1 MKRCQNFLQLLLPET
16 SSTVFHFLQIPRR
29 DSAAHF
35 SNVSIALTY
44 LTNHSPYRS
53 LLICEL
59 WFSMPG
65 LIPRNNFV
73 PCYDLNVRM
82 LFTFY
87 KLQTEIISYWAIFP
101 FRVPFCS
108 CSAIRHRNWLAS
120 FCVWDLALSTRRSSY
135 YLMPLISLV
144 SMNRQKD
151 RNKIQQLHQ
160 F

>member
-16 SSTVFHFLQIPRR
+16 SSTVFLSWQDFLQIPRR
-29 DSAAHF
+29 DSAARF

-65 LIPRNNFV
+65 LIPCNNFV

-120 FCVWDLALSTRRSSY
+120 FCVWDLAQILLSLALEEVPIISC
-135 YLMPLISLV
+135 LSLV
-144 SMNRQKD
+144 
-151 RNKIQQLHQ
+151 
-160 F
+160 